1 MISRNEWF
9 ILVVSIFVVSLVLL
23 GSYYLARARR
33 SSEETWESLL
43 GRLMAVDRDNIAI
56 IAADSDFDIEKS
68 RISSMIG
75 GMSGLEALESNC
87 DVLIDLACHVQN
99 YYPEALVI
107 AEDLRLKAREIKWH
121 LGRIKSISNSENLQ
135 ANFDDYA
142 RRAISVYY
150 RMTQSVLALYERG
163 NLPGLTELRRAI

>member
-9 ILVVSIFVVSLVLL
+9 ILVVSIFIVSLVLL
-23 GSYYLARARR
+23 GSYYLSRARKT
-33 SSEETWESLL
+33 SEATWESLL
-43 GRLMAVDRDNIAI
+43 GRLIPVDRDSIAI

-75 GMSGLEALESNC
+75 GMSGLEALEANC
-87 DVLIDLACHVQN
+87 DVLIDLACYVQN

-142 RRAISVYY
+142 RRAVSIYY
-150 RMTQSVLALYERG
+150 RMTQTVIELYERG
-163 NLPGLTELRRAI
+163 DLPGSTELRRSI